1 MRREAVRWHWDGP
14 LPPEE
19 VARGDMQL
27 ADMILLDGSAQA
39 DMLNC

>member
-1 MRREAVRWHWDGP
+1 VRWHWDGP

-19 VARGDMQL
+19 VARDMQL